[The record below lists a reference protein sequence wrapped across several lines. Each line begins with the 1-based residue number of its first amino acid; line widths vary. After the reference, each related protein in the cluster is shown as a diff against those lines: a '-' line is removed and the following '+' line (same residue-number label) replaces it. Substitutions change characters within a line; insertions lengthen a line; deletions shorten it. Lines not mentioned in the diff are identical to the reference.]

1 MWQTR
6 VRRIVTWSW
15 KLQKTTVPNNKRMCR
30 CSLDSR
36 LCKVR
41 LIGQDVMRHQMT
53 IAQRTT
59 SLLDKFQLIMSISC
73 DPKVL
78 LSFWM
83 HICITSSANPLMHSV
98 FYYHPATDVF
108 LWVSENSFSDK
119 IWKTVPYSRTGS
131 GESQVV
137 YMLSLF
143 PWHMESV
150 AVCGPHEKLCRRV
163 VCIIQSLARYFML
176 WSIFM

>member
-59 SLLDKFQLIMSISC
+59 SLLDKFQLITSVSC

-108 LWVSENSFSDK
+108 CECLKTDSVTRSGRRFHTVGLVVVKAKWSTCWV
-119 IWKTVPYSRTGS
+119 GS
-131 GESQVV
+131 HDTWSQLQSVDLMRSYAGE
-137 YMLSLF
+137 
-143 PWHMESV
+143 
-150 AVCGPHEKLCRRV
+150 LCV
-163 VCIIQSLARYFML
+163 
-176 WSIFM
+176 